1 MSVSV
6 EEKSR
11 RRRILYS
18 SLDKGTPAE
27 VVQLAIDL
35 LDNEFGAQSDMKYSA
50 LIKRLQEISNHD
62 AFRSANLLG
71 RIMMVR
77 NKPVEVIG
85 PDPSDQNAG
94 SNSGSAAPKTQP
106 QVVLKG
112 RDLVFNTL
120 LKNITAAVAKQ
131 KQGSEESY
139 RENFVKNALHL
150 DLGRNC
156 ATKLV
161 SWAKSNAEMSSIVGS
176 DKDLQKIV
184 NTAFV
189 WLCQKFGP
197 VAADKILLHAV
208 SQTEQLPEAFDDSLH
223 TRRQHLWTFT
233 RVEGIEPTNNPAER
247 ALRPAVIYRKLS
259 FGTQSESGSRYL
271 ERILTVSEACRPQ
284 GRNAYQ
290 FLIEAMEASFASLPA
305 PSLVPKQDDSQNETI
320 AA

>member
-1 MSVSV
+1 M
-6 EEKSR
+6 
-11 RRRILYS
+11 
-18 SLDKGTPAE
+18 
-27 VVQLAIDL
+27 
-35 LDNEFGAQSDMKYSA
+35 
-50 LIKRLQEISNHD
+50 
-62 AFRSANLLG
+62 
-71 RIMMVR
+71 
-77 NKPVEVIG
+77 
-85 PDPSDQNAG
+85 
-94 SNSGSAAPKTQP
+94 
-106 QVVLKG
+106 
-112 RDLVFNTL
+112 
-120 LKNITAAVAKQ
+120 
-131 KQGSEESY
+131 
-139 RENFVKNALHL
+139 KNALNL